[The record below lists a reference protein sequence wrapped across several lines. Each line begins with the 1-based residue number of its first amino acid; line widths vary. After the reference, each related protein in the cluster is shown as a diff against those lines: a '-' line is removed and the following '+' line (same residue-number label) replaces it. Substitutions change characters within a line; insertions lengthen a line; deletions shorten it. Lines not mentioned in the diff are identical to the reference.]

1 VALDFLARTIYTR
14 QMRVLRASFM
24 AFAIAGCSPVADG
37 SAPDLGSA
45 PDPADAAVVDAAVDA
60 TPAPDLAPAG
70 PLDIPPRDQWTNGDG
85 YCGETS
91 IQSIGLFYGA
101 WISEQLVRTL
111 AGGELLLG
119 SNETKALDALHFR
132 YSLFANQS
140 AQPQFQSF
148 MAWLKSNLLN
158 GVPCIFA
165 AYVTD
170 GNNDPDYDHIMPA
183 VGWDS
188 NDVLVFNDNYGDRL
202 LRAMSD
208 LSGTRQSCSYDTVHG
223 GCIPAGTDYG
233 VAVTGLADDAHA
245 TLPVSISVGQS
256 SEPNVSTG
264 ATPSAMNAM
273 VTVRAL
279 TPGQSYALL
288 RYDDYT
294 KVPTAA
300 TAAQMLTSAYSFR
313 QDFTATSSSWS
324 WADPNSFPSNGATY
338 YRCVP
343 R

>member
-1 VALDFLARTIYTR
+1 
-14 QMRVLRASFM
+14 MRELRAILV
-24 AFAIAGCSPVADG
+24 AFAVAGCSAVPDG
-37 SAPDLGSA
+37 GAPDQASGLE
-45 PDPADAAVVDAAVDA
+45 PADAAAVAPVDAAVDA
-60 TPAPDLAPAG
+60 APAPDLAPAG
-70 PLDIPPRDQWTNGDG
+70 PLDIPPRDQWTNANG

-101 WISEQLVRTL
+101 WISEQLVRTV

-132 YSLFANQS
+132 YALFGNQS

-148 MAWLKSNLLN
+148 MGWLKSNLAQ

-170 GNNDPDYDHIMPA
+170 GNGDPDYDHIMPA
-183 VGWDS
+183 VGMQYASATGWDP
-188 NDVLVFNDNYGDRL
+188 NDVLLFNNNYGTRIM
-202 LRAMSD
+202 RPASD
-208 LSGTRQSCSYDTVHG
+208 LSGTRQSCGYDTAHG
-223 GCIPAGTDYG
+223 GCIPDGTDYG
-233 VAVTGLADDAHA
+233 VAITGVADDAHA
-245 TLPVSISVGQS
+245 TVPISISVGQS

-264 ATPSAMNAM
+264 ASPSAMNAM
-273 VTVRAL
+273 VTVRGL
-279 TPGQSYALL
+279 QPGQGYALL

-300 TAAQMLTSAYSFR
+300 TAAQMLTAPYSFR
-313 QDFTATSSSWS
+313 QDFTATASTWS
-324 WADPNSFPSNGATY
+324 FTDPTSFASNGATY

>member
-1 VALDFLARTIYTR
+1 
-14 QMRVLRASFM
+14 MRVLRAMF
-24 AFAIAGCSPVADG
+24 AVFAIAGCSPAADG
-37 SAPDLGSA
+37 GAPDLA
-45 PDPADAAVVDAAVDA
+45 TAFDPADAAVVDAAVDFA
-60 TPAPDLAPAG
+60 QAPDLAPSG

-101 WISEQLVRTL
+101 WISQQLLRTL

-119 SNETKALDALHFR
+119 SNETKALDALHFH

-140 AQPQFQSF
+140 AQPQLQSF
-148 MAWLKSNLLN
+148 LAWLESNLTN
-158 GVPCIFA
+158 GVPCVFA

-170 GNNDPDYDHIMPA
+170 GNDDPDYDHIMPA
-183 VGWDS
+183 VGWAP
-188 NDVLVFNDNYGDRL
+188 NDVLVFNDNFGDRL
-202 LRAMSD
+202 MRPAST
-208 LSGTRQSCSYDTVHG
+208 LSGTRQSCSYDTAHG

-233 VAVTGLADDAHA
+233 VAITGLADDAHA

-264 ATPSAMNAM
+264 ASPSAMNAM
-273 VTVRAL
+273 VTVAGL
-279 TPGQSYALL
+279 QPGQSYALL

-300 TAAQMLTSAYSFR
+300 TAAQMLTSPYSSR
-313 QDFTATSSSWS
+313 QDFTATASSWS
-324 WADPNSFPSNGATY
+324 WADPKTFPSNGATY